1 MQMIGSADARAIAG
15 LTHNRL
21 REWTGRRGL
30 VEPDIPA
37 RGKGTQARFSWRT
50 LLILRLAKSLQDDL
64 GVELSAHKQN
74 LKGIQNALQG
84 ESLQALWKKAAV
96 FSLTHGPSLVQETDL
111 LASPQKAMIVMM
123 LQPHL
128 RDIVKAF
135 GVAEP
140 TMQLPLFP
148 VSSIR

>member
-1 MQMIGSADARAIAG
+1 MQVVGSADARAIAG
-15 LTHNRL
+15 LSHNRL

-37 RGKGTQARFSWRT
+37 SGKGTQARFSWRT
-50 LLILRLAKSLQDDL
+50 LLMLRLAKSLQDDL
-64 GVELSAHKQN
+64 GVELFAHKQN
-74 LKGIQNALQG
+74 LRSIQKALQG
-84 ESLQALWKKAAV
+84 ETVRALWDKAAV
-96 FSLTHGPSLVQETDL
+96 LSLTHGASLVQETDL
-111 LASPQKAMIVMM
+111 MALSQHATIVIA

-128 RDIVKAF
+128 REIVTDLGA
-135 GVAEP
+135 AEP